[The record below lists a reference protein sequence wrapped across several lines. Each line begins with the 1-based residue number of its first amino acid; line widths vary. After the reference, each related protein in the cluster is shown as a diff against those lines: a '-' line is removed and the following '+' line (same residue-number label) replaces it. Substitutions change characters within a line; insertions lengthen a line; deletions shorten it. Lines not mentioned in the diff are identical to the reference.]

1 MATNDEMI
9 VPPDVVY
16 VTYIKATPQR
26 VWDAL
31 TRGEDTKRY
40 FFGFRIESDWR
51 AGARW
56 ALNGDE
62 GVHDE
67 GEVLECDPPR
77 RLKIS
82 WNVVAFADARGL
94 PPAYITYD
102 IEPLGETVRLTMTQH
117 QPKPIPRKY
126 YEGGKQGWPMIL
138 SSLKSLLETGAPLVI
153 QTPGQPQ

>member
-1 MATNDEMI
+1 MTTDELM

-16 VTYIKATPQR
+16 VVYIRAAPQR

-31 TRGEDTKRY
+31 TNGEDTERY
-40 FFGFRIESDWR
+40 FFGFRIESEWR
-51 AGARW
+51 VGARW
-56 ALNGDE
+56 ALRDGE

-82 WNVVAFADARGL
+82 WNVVAFEDARGL

-102 IEPLGETVRLTMTQH
+102 IEPAGEAVKLTMTQH

-138 SSLKSLLETGAPLVI
+138 SSLKSWIETGAPLAI
-153 QTPGQPQ
+153 RTPAPPQ

>member
-1 MATNDEMI
+1 MTTPDEMI
-9 VPPDVVY
+9 TPPDVVY
-16 VTYIKATPQR
+16 VTYIRATAER
-26 VWDAL
+26 VWEAL
-31 TRGEDTKRY
+31 TRGTDTERY
-40 FFGFRIESDWR
+40 FFGFKIESDWR

-56 ALNGDE
+56 TFRSEE

-77 RLKIS
+77 RLKMS
-82 WNVVAFADARGL
+82 WNVVAFEDARGL

-102 IEPLGETVRLTMTQH
+102 IEALGETVRLTMTQH

-138 SSLKSLLETGAPLVI
+138 SSLKSYLETGEPLAIKTPAAP
-153 QTPGQPQ
+153 Q

>member
-1 MATNDEMI
+1 MTDEMM

-16 VTYIKATPQR
+16 VTYIRATPQR

-31 TRGEDTKRY
+31 TRGDDTKRY
-40 FFGFRIESDWR
+40 FFGFRIESEWR
-51 AGARW
+51 TGAKW
-56 ALNGDE
+56 ALNDE
-62 GVHDE
+62 KGVHDE

-82 WNVVAFADARGL
+82 WNVRAFEDARDL
-94 PPAYITYD
+94 PPAYITYE

-138 SSLKSLLETGAPLVI
+138 SSLKSFVETGEPLAI
-153 QTPGQPQ
+153 QTPAQPQ